1 MICVGGYL
9 VWLFSFWFFIEKI
22 DLKGTEKRLDVR
34 KVVDPG
40 WLCAIDFLAGRNK
53 TTLVDGLSTSQS

>member
-9 VWLFSFWFFIEKI
+9 VWLFSFWFFLEKI
-22 DLKGTEKRLDVR
+22 PKGTEKRLDVR

-40 WLCAIDFLAGRNK
+40 WLYAIDFLAGRNR